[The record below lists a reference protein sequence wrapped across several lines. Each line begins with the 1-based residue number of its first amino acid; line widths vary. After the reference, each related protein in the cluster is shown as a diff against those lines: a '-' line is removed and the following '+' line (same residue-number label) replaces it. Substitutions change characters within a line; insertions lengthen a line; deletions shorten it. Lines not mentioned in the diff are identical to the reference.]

1 MSTDQGAQ
9 VGCGERGGRTGK
21 GWRGLYWGAIALLVV
36 LTGVFFFFD
45 HGVIAAARGI
55 RHISGDE
62 TTRLGELLQ
71 LARPFGLAEV
81 VILLGVVFGLA
92 GQRRVFKKV
101 ILALFM
107 VLLIVQPVKGIVGRE
122 RPNGSNYSSFPSG
135 DTATAFVLPEVFS
148 GNVVLC
154 TAGVAVGVIVGASRV
169 FFDMHFPMDVFFG
182 AACGLFAGLAGAW
195 LARRIR
201 WLPGEGVV
209 LLTGGGVLLFML
221 ICAIIDAHHRH
232 MVQFMAWYGP
242 VLAFYV
248 AHKRLRVIY
257 GRKTESRGGT
267 MHNTHGPGDC
277 AASGVDGAARAP
289 GGGQGGGEEC
299 ASSCQSGGCGDEA
312 ALAACADD
320 APAPAQATRGGMSC
334 GSGGGGCGGGAV
346 TSAGAGAAAGR
357 YRLSGRVYYMLRRA
371 LWFCGVLGVLLMT
384 VPWLVDA
391 AGMRNPAFSA
401 GLLLLAFSHFTG
413 KNLRGNRLSAMAADF
428 ATLLYIVQI
437 YVAGYIFGI
446 L

>member
-1 MSTDQGAQ
+1 MLETGEGVQGVSA
-9 VGCGERGGRTGK
+9 GRVAK
-21 GWRGLYWGAIALLVV
+21 GWRGLYWGAIALLV
-36 LTGVFFFFD
+36 LLSGVFFFFD
-45 HGVIAAARGI
+45 HSVIAAARSI

-92 GQRRVFKKV
+92 GQRRIFKKI

-122 RPNGSNYSSFPSG
+122 RPNGSNFSSFPSG
-135 DTATAFVLPEVFS
+135 DTATAFVLPEAFA

-154 TAGVAVGVIVGASRV
+154 AAGVAAGVIVGASRV
-169 FFDMHFPMDVFFG
+169 FFDMHFPLDVFFG

-232 MVQFMAWYGP
+232 MVQFLAWYGP

-257 GRKTESRGGT
+257 GRKPEDREGA
-267 MHNTHGPGDC
+267 MHNTHGAGGC
-277 AASGVDGAARAP
+277 STAGAGAAGVKKADAV
-289 GGGQGGGEEC
+289 EC
-299 ASSCQSGGCGDEA
+299 ASSCQFGGCSDDA
-312 ALAACADD
+312 AVAAGADD
-320 APAPAQATRGGMSC
+320 APAPAPAAISC
-334 GSGGGGCGGGAV
+334 GGGGGCGGSGSGTV
-346 TSAGAGAAAGR
+346 AAKMADAYR
-357 YRLSGRVYYMLRRA
+357 HRLSGRVYYMLRRA

-391 AGMRNPAFSA
+391 PGMRNPAFSA